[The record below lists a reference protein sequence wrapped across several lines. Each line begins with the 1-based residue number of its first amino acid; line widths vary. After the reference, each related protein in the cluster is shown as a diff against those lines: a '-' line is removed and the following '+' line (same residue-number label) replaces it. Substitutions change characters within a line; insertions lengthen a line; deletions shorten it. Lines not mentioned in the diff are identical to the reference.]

1 MTKIR
6 ISIVAAIVG
15 LLGIT
20 AMTVAP
26 KAEAETISVCVTL
39 QLIGLEPICI
49 RV

>member
-26 KAEAETISVCVTL
+26 KAEASTVSVCVTL
-39 QLIGLEPICI
+39 EILGLEPICI
-49 RV
+49 VV